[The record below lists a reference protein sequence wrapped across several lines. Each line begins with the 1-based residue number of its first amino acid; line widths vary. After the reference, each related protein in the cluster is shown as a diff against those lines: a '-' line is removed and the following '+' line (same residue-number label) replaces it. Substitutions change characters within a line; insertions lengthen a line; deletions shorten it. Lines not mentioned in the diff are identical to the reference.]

1 MRIIVTGS
9 RGFIGK
15 QLCKRLLN
23 LGHDVVE
30 MDLSI
35 GDNVENWD
43 SFEKLPSFDYL
54 IHLAAR
60 LFVPESFEKPRSFYQ
75 TNIMGTLNAIEAC
88 RLHNAKFVFFSSYAY
103 GAPDYLPI
111 DEQHPVKSFNP
122 YSRSKIM
129 GEDICKS
136 YFADFGVKSIIFRPF
151 NIYGPKQDS
160 RFLIPSIIE
169 QAKQASITLKD
180 NRPKR
185 DYIFIDDIISAVIKA
200 LDYEPESAD
209 VFNLASGVSYS
220 VEEIVD
226 FTKEIIDGEIDVNY
240 LNEYRP
246 NEVLDTVATI
256 SKAKELL
263 GWEPEVDI
271 REGIKRIINE

>member
-1 MRIIVTGS
+1 MPDKVRYLTKS
-9 RGFIGK
+9 RFKKALECPGKLYYYGKDKYPSNFDDNDFMMALAEGGFQVGE
-15 QLCKRLLN
+15 LARYYYPG
-23 LGHDVVE
+23 GHD
-30 MDLSI
+30 
-35 GDNVENWD
+35 
-43 SFEKLPSFDYL
+43 
-54 IHLAAR
+54 
-60 LFVPESFEKPRSFYQ
+60 
-75 TNIMGTLNAIEAC
+75 
-88 RLHNAKFVFFSSYAY
+88 
-103 GAPDYLPI
+103 
-111 DEQHPVKSFNP
+111 
-122 YSRSKIM
+122 
-129 GEDICKS
+129 
-136 YFADFGVKSIIFRPF
+136 
-151 NIYGPKQDS
+151 
-160 RFLIPSIIE
+160 
-169 QAKQASITLKD
+169 
-180 NRPKR
+180 
-185 DYIFIDDIISAVIKA
+185 IKA